1 MATKSTLESLLDLA
15 GKFVVT
21 QNGEW
26 EHEDWEAL
34 LSKAAAM
41 GIVLNDEFK
50 RNLGNILESCKY
62 FHAVCPPASAK
73 KATATKAKPKPKAKA
88 KAKAK

>member
-15 GKFVVT
+15 GKFVIA
-21 QNGEW
+21 QKGEW
-26 EHEDWEAL
+26 EHADWEAL

-62 FHAVCPPASAK
+62 FYVVCPTAPAK
-73 KATATKAKPKPKAKA
+73 KAAARKAKA
-88 KAKAK
+88 KAKPKP